1 MDISQYAILFPQSL
15 INPDIFLLPLWYGS
29 DFQTFFDFKQHKYL
43 YLIQKKIM
51 DPLIFEV
58 WTKNFLSFAAK
69 MFFLQSR
76 ETTVS
81 AYIGVRY
88 KNLKTNVM
96 LLNLALID

>member
-1 MDISQYAILFPQSL
+1 
-15 INPDIFLLPLWYGS
+15 
-29 DFQTFFDFKQHKYL
+29 
-43 YLIQKKIM
+43 M

-81 AYIGVRY
+81 AYIGARY